1 MLNGYLSKYFEE
13 ENVSRCNKYRTSILT
28 SQNDTYTEHIYHRQ
42 VVRTRENLPIGK
54 TATLALKSKG
64 NNLSCTWQNSFTK
77 HLWVENNTK
86 KRVKMEKVESC

>member
-1 MLNGYLSKYFEE
+1 MS
-13 ENVSRCNKYRTSILT
+13 VDATSIAHQYLHRRMILIQ
-28 SQNDTYTEHIYHRQ
+28 SIYHRQ